1 LIVLDGGNEI
11 MNKISVLILSMLFFS
26 GCATTVYI
34 SSLTDTA
41 YSPVKTDPIYIV
53 FPKDARIADRQF
65 YALLKREM
73 ISNEFNIVEDKIE
86 AKYYLLFRTDSK
98 TSQIDSTFFIPST
111 STTSGYV
118 GGKYYSG
125 TTRFSQAVPYSY
137 DYTVEKIY
145 LDLYAKEDVQKE
157 KYMTVWEGYI
167 GAGKDEYKAYTRA
180 ILKSLL
186 DVFGTNYEAYT
197 PIDKKY

>member
-1 LIVLDGGNEI
+1 
-11 MNKISVLILSMLFFS
+11 MRKISVLILSMLLFT
-26 GCATTVYI
+26 GCASTVYI
-34 SSLTDTA
+34 SSLTDPA
-41 YSPVKTDPIYIV
+41 YSPVKTDPIYIIL
-53 FPKDARIADRQF
+53 PKDARIADRQF

-73 ISNEFNIVEDKIE
+73 ISNEFNIVEENIE
-86 AKYYLLFRTDSK
+86 AKYYLLFQTDSK
-98 TSQIDSTFFIPST
+98 TSQIDSTLFIPSA

-118 GGKYYSG
+118 GGTYYSG
-125 TTRFSQAVPYSY
+125 TTSSTQAVPYSF

-167 GAGKDEYKAYTRA
+167 GAGKDEYEAYTRA

-186 DVFGTNYEAYT
+186 DVFGTNYEAHT
-197 PIDKKY
+197 PIDTKY